1 MSMQLPRQHAD
12 TIDVQNAAPA
22 SIGRAASL
30 RFTFPLALMLSC
42 ATSGV
47 LAQKDY
53 PTRPIRFL
61 VGVVPG
67 GATDILARAIGQK
80 LGENWRQQVVIDNR
94 PGANQIIAAELTAKA
109 APDGYTLQ
117 MIPAGFAINPAMH
130 RKLPYDPIRDFT
142 AITAVAD
149 VPNLFVVHPSV
160 PARSVSEFVAYARA
174 RPGQL
179 SYGSSGVG
187 SPSHLCGELLA
198 IVARVDLTH
207 VPYKG
212 QGQAVIDLLGGHL
225 KLAFP
230 SIPSS
235 IQHIRSGKLIALGVA
250 SGKRSSSLP
259 DVPTIHEAGLKGY
272 EVAGWYGVIGPPRMP
287 KPLLAKLNGEI
298 NRILAAPEM
307 RQALSQQGADL
318 LGSTPEEFAATIAT
332 DIVKWKKVVAAAG
345 IKPE

>member
-1 MSMQLPRQHAD
+1 MNGFNN
-12 TIDVQNAAPA
+12 VENAVPV
-22 SIGRAASL
+22 SISRAASF
-30 RFTFPLALMLSC
+30 RFAVPLALMLGC

-53 PTRPIRFL
+53 PSRPIRFL

-80 LGENWRQQVVIDNR
+80 LGENWQQQVVIDNR
-94 PGANQIIAAELTAKA
+94 PGANQIIAAELTARA

-142 AITAVAD
+142 AITMVAD
-149 VPNLFVVHPSV
+149 VPNVFVVHPSV
-160 PARSVSEFVAYARA
+160 PARSVSDFVAYARTK
-174 RPGQL
+174 PGQL
-179 SYGSSGVG
+179 SFGSSGVG
-187 SPSHLCGELLA
+187 SPSHLCGELFA
-198 IVARVDLTH
+198 IIARVDLTH

-235 IQHIRSGKLIALGVA
+235 IPHIRSGKLVALGVA
-250 SGKRSSSLP
+250 SAKRSSSLP
-259 DVPTIHEAGLKGY
+259 DVPAIHEAGLKGY
-272 EVAGWYGVIGPPRMP
+272 EVAGWYGVIAPPRMP

-298 NRILAAPEM
+298 NRILEAPEM
-307 RQALSQQGADL
+307 RQMLTAQGADP
-318 LGSTPEEFAATIAT
+318 LGSTPEEFAAMIAT
-332 DIVKWKKVVAAAG
+332 DIAKWKKVVAAAG

>member
-1 MSMQLPRQHAD
+1 
-12 TIDVQNAAPA
+12 
-22 SIGRAASL
+22 
-30 RFTFPLALMLSC
+30 MLSC
-42 ATSGV
+42 AASGV

-53 PTRPIRFL
+53 PNRPIRFL

-80 LGENWRQQVVIDNR
+80 LGENWQQQVVIDNR
-94 PGANQIIAAELTAKA
+94 PGANQIIAAELTTKA

-142 AITAVAD
+142 AITMVAD

-160 PARSVSEFVAYARA
+160 AARSVNEFVAYARA

-187 SPSHLCGELLA
+187 SPSHLCGELFA
-198 IVARVDLTH
+198 IIAKVDLTH

-230 SIPSS
+230 SIPAS
-235 IQHIRSGKLIALGVA
+235 IPHIRSGKLIALGIA

-259 DVPTIHEAGLKGY
+259 EVPTIHEAGLKGY
-272 EVAGWYGVIGPPRMP
+272 EVTGWYGVIGPPRMP

-298 NRILAAPEM
+298 NRILQAPEM
-307 RQALSQQGADL
+307 RQMLSQQGIDA
-318 LGSTPEEFAATIAT
+318 LGGTPEEFAAMIAT

-345 IKPE
+345 IKPD

>member
-1 MSMQLPRQHAD
+1 MSG
-12 TIDVQNAAPA
+12 IDVQNAAPA
-22 SIGRAASL
+22 LIGRTASL
-30 RFTFPLALMLSC
+30 RFAFALALLLSC

-53 PTRPIRFL
+53 PARPIRFL

-94 PGANQIIAAELTAKA
+94 PGANQIIAAELTSKA

-235 IQHIRSGKLIALGVA
+235 IQHIRSGKLIALGIA

-318 LGSTPEEFAATIAT
+318 LGSTSEEFAATIAA
-332 DIVKWKKVVAAAG
+332 DIAKWKKVVAAAG

>member
-1 MSMQLPRQHAD
+1 
-12 TIDVQNAAPA
+12 
-22 SIGRAASL
+22 
-30 RFTFPLALMLSC
+30 
-42 ATSGV
+42 
-47 LAQKDY
+47 
-53 PTRPIRFL
+53 
-61 VGVVPG
+61 
-67 GATDILARAIGQK
+67 
-80 LGENWRQQVVIDNR
+80 
-94 PGANQIIAAELTAKA
+94 
-109 APDGYTLQ
+109 

-187 SPSHLCGELLA
+187 SPSPLCGELLA

-235 IQHIRSGKLIALGVA
+235 IQHIRSGKLIALGIA

-318 LGSTPEEFAATIAT
+318 LGSTPEEFAATIAA
-332 DIVKWKKVVAAAG
+332 DIAKWKKVVAAAG

>member
-1 MSMQLPRQHAD
+1 
-12 TIDVQNAAPA
+12 
-22 SIGRAASL
+22 
-30 RFTFPLALMLSC
+30 MLSC
-42 ATSGV
+42 ATGGV

-53 PTRPIRFL
+53 PNRPIRFL

-80 LGENWRQQVVIDNR
+80 LGENWQQQVVIDNR
-94 PGANQIIAAELTAKA
+94 PGANQIIAAELTTKA

-130 RKLPYDPIRDFT
+130 RKLPYDPTRDFT
-142 AITAVAD
+142 AITVVAD

-160 PARSVSEFVAYARA
+160 TARSVNEFVAYARA

-187 SPSHLCGELLA
+187 SPSHLCGELFA
-198 IVARVDLTH
+198 IIAKVDLTH

-259 DVPTIHEAGLKGY
+259 EVPTIHEAGLKGY
-272 EVAGWYGVIGPPRMP
+272 EVTGWYGVIAPPRMP

-298 NRILAAPEM
+298 NRILEAPEM
-307 RQALSQQGADL
+307 RQTLLQQGIDP
-318 LGSTPEEFAATIAT
+318 LGGTPEEFAATIAT
-332 DIVKWKKVVAAAG
+332 DIAKWKKVVAAAG

>member
-1 MSMQLPRQHAD
+1 MSG
-12 TIDVQNAAPA
+12 IDVQNAAPA
-22 SIGRAASL
+22 LIGRTASL
-30 RFTFPLALMLSC
+30 RFAFALALLLGC

-53 PTRPIRFL
+53 PARPIRFL

-94 PGANQIIAAELTAKA
+94 PGANQIIAAELTSKA

-142 AITAVAD
+142 AITMVAD
-149 VPNLFVVHPSV
+149 VPNVFVVHPSV
-160 PARSVSEFVAYARA
+160 PARSVSDFVAYARA

-235 IQHIRSGKLIALGVA
+235 IQHIRSGKLIALGIA

-318 LGSTPEEFAATIAT
+318 LGSTPEEFAATIAA
-332 DIVKWKKVVAAAG
+332 DIAKWKKVVAAAG